1 MRDAVV
7 WKWTGLAGLSALILA
22 TLTIADS
29 KTPEAQTQR
38 SRRPPALR
46 TGDTIAIV
54 APGHPLDRDRVGQ
67 AVRRLEV
74 MGFRTRVIGDV
85 YARRGYLAST
95 DAQRA
100 HAIMEAYMDPQVK
113 AVFCGTGGYGTTRIL
128 DLLDYEVIR
137 RNPKILLGF
146 SDVTAL
152 HLAIHKQTGQ
162 VAFHGPNLMW
172 GLGSKDRNLT
182 PFASVHLW
190 RNVCDA
196 KTLSALAAR
205 SAEPDATDPVPGF
218 EALVPSP
225 PDGTLR
231 YDLALCEPDTPGPQT
246 LRPGRA
252 RGRLVG
258 GNLSL
263 VCALMGTP
271 WQIETKGRLL
281 FLEDVGEEPYRID
294 RFLRQLKHAGL
305 LDGVAG
311 VILGRWHKCNPG
323 MPEKSLT
330 LDEVFADYFGD
341 APYPVVARFPIG
353 HVRDNATIPLGVLA
367 DLDATARTLTLLEP
381 AVE

>member
-1 MRDAVV
+1 MRNAVV
-7 WKWTGLAGLSALILA
+7 WKQARAAGMGVLFLAALTYA
-22 TLTIADS
+22 PQKPPDAR
-29 KTPEAQTQR
+29 PPHPV
-38 SRRPPALR
+38 RPPALQ
-46 TGDTIAIV
+46 TGDTIGIV
-54 APGHPLDRDRVGQ
+54 PPGHPLDRDRIDQ
-67 AVRRLEV
+67 AVRRLEA
-74 MGFRTRVIGDV
+74 MGFRARVIGAV
-85 YARRGYLAST
+85 YTRRGYLAAT

-100 HAIMEAYMDPQVK
+100 QALMAAFLDPQVK
-113 AVFCGTGGYGTTRIL
+113 AVFCGTGGYGTTRVL
-128 DLLDYEVIR
+128 DRLDFDAIR

-152 HLAIHKQTGQ
+152 HLAIHKETGQ
-162 VAFHGPNLMW
+162 LTFHGPNLMW
-172 GLGSKDRNLT
+172 GLGSEDRSLT

-196 KTLSALAAR
+196 KTLAALAAR
-205 SAEPDATDPVPGF
+205 SAEPEAKEPVPGF
-218 EALVPSP
+218 EALTRTS

-231 YDLALCEPDTPGPQT
+231 YDLSLCEPDTPAPKT

-271 WQIETKGRLL
+271 WQIETKGRIL

-311 VILGRWHKCNPG
+311 VILGRWHKCVPEN
-323 MPEKSLT
+323 PEKSLT

-341 APYPVVARFPIG
+341 APYPVVAQFPVG
-353 HVRDNATIPLGVLA
+353 HVRDNATLPLGVMA
-367 DLDATARTLTLLEP
+367 ELDATALTLTLLEP

>member
-1 MRDAVV
+1 MPDADM
-7 WKWTGLAGLSALILA
+7 WKWARPAGMGVLILVGI
-22 TLTIADS
+22 TIAEQKAQDA
-29 KTPEAQTQR
+29 KTPHPF
-38 SRRPPALR
+38 RPPALQA
-46 TGDTIAIV
+46 GDTIGIV
-54 APGHPLDRDRVGQ
+54 APGHPLDRDRIAQ
-67 AVRRLEV
+67 AVRRLEA

-85 YARRGYLAST
+85 YTRRGYLAAT

-100 HAIMEAYMDPQVK
+100 QAVMAAFLDPQVK
-113 AVFCGTGGYGTTRIL
+113 AVFCGTGGYGTTRVLERL
-128 DLLDYEVIR
+128 DFDIIR

-152 HLAIHKQTGQ
+152 HLAIHKETGQ
-162 VAFHGPNLMW
+162 ITFHGPNLMW
-172 GLGSKDRNLT
+172 GLGSEDRNLT
-182 PFASVHLW
+182 PFASVHMW
-190 RNVCDA
+190 CNVCDA
-196 KTLSALAAR
+196 KTLAALAAR
-205 SAEPDATDPVPGF
+205 SAMPDAGEPVPGF
-218 EALVPSP
+218 QALTRTS

-231 YDLALCEPDTPGPQT
+231 YDLSLCEPDTPPAKT

-271 WQIETKGRLL
+271 WQIETKGRIL

-311 VILGRWHKCNPG
+311 VILGRWHKCVPED
-323 MPEKSLT
+323 PEKSLT

-341 APYPVVARFPIG
+341 APYPVVTQFPIG
-353 HVRDNATIPLGVLA
+353 HVRDNATLPLGVLA
-367 DLDATARTLTLLEP
+367 ELDATALTLTLLEP